1 MAESRRRK
9 KVKLGFPPPR
19 FCFDPSSFDKRAFPL
34 MLAAAYSAESKNP
47 SKYSL
52 LKSFI
57 RDHLALFTDPA
68 RSPLS
73 HTVLLPCSLLSLL
86 PLFLTS
92 SCSGLAAITA
102 ELIGAASLYS
112 LDANF
117 TIVSDEAI
125 VNGLIT
131 ALVSRIRRVAVA
143 ACNTLLDLSVSSIG
157 REKLREFSVIEK
169 LLSLL
174 CQVNES
180 SISYPSLIHRE
191 KTVELVLDAAL
202 ILINTSD
209 EGCFGTMPDELSK
222 KVLPLLKKLWK
233 NSSNLELRRR
243 FDLAAAVFRLSMDHA
258 LDVAWEADELSA
270 VIFGDKKSSFQNFM
284 ANYWEV
290 SPLLMKGTWSKLG
303 GKNSMFNSLSDCF
316 GNMTDANVLSSLVG
330 KLVSCPPITSDEL
343 DIFAFIKEAN
353 HLLGSQICYGQD
365 IRVLKTSKIASDST
379 QEIVGEE
386 VHFFDHTM
394 GSELVDELCV
404 RKLEEALRD
413 GYTIALRG
421 MEFRNNVIAAISE
434 GMSNLF
440 GQPSAGANIY
450 LTPPGSQGLTK
461 HYDDHCV
468 FVWQIFGQKQWR
480 IFPRAEAFLPRLY
493 EPLLAEKSLRQDEAG
508 CMDVLMRE
516 GDILYIPRG
525 YPHEAHTI
533 FNMDESCEDS
543 PSRFSMHLTLGI
555 EVEPPFEWE
564 GFTHIALHCWNQ
576 KKKPGS
582 AYPIDGEAVKLRC
595 VLVNMLHVAVRSIA
609 DKHSVLKRACLVAA
623 LPHSSNIKLNHNAH
637 SLAFN
642 LRSSFD
648 YLIKIIN
655 DFSQFSE
662 TFARI
667 VTTVL
672 ENNEDYL
679 LWMRWLRHLPQEEDW
694 KIDYNNPL
702 ELFKD
707 LVLSNR
713 IGIEELSLE
722 FSQVKSDFCES
733 VVFEDACD
741 EFMVLLEKYRKTRK
755 QYMKGMLSLHT

>member
-1 MAESRRRK
+1 MAENRRRK
-9 KVKLGFPPPR
+9 KMKLGFPPPR

-34 MLAAAYSAESKNP
+34 LLAAASSAESKNP
-47 SKYSL
+47 SSYSL
-52 LKSFI
+52 LKSFL
-57 RDHLALFTDPA
+57 RDHLALFTDPT

-112 LDANF
+112 LDANL

-131 ALVSRIRRVAVA
+131 ALMSRIRRVAVA

-169 LLSLL
+169 LLSM
-174 CQVNES
+174 
-180 SISYPSLIHRE
+180 SYPSLIHRE

-202 ILINTSD
+202 VLINTSD

-222 KVLPLLKKLWK
+222 KVLPLLKNLWK

-270 VIFGDKKSSFQNFM
+270 VIFGDEKSSFQNFM

-303 GKNSMFNSLSDCF
+303 GKNSLFNSLSDCF
-316 GNMTDANVLSSLVG
+316 GNMTDANVLSSLVL
-330 KLVSCPPITSDEL
+330 KSVMDK
-343 DIFAFIKEAN
+343 IF
-353 HLLGSQICYGQD
+353 
-365 IRVLKTSKIASDST
+365 RVLKTSKIASDLT
-379 QEIVGEE
+379 QEIVGGE

-413 GYTIALRG
+413 GFTIALRG

-450 LTPPGSQGLTK
+450 LTPPRSQGLTK

-480 IFPRAEAFLPRLY
+480 IFPRAEAFFPRLY
-493 EPLLAEKSLRQDEAG
+493 EPLLAVKSLRQDEAG

-555 EVEPPFEWE
+555 EVEPPFDDLSLQNFIPTTLRWE
-564 GFTHIALHCWNQ
+564 GFTHIAIHCCNQ

-582 AYPIDGEAVKLRC
+582 AYPIDGEAVKLRY
-595 VLVNMLHVAVRSIA
+595 VLVNMLHVVVRSIA

-648 YLIKIIN
+648 YIIKIIN

-694 KIDYNNPL
+694 KIDYDNPL

-722 FSQVKSDFCES
+722 FSQVKSEFCES